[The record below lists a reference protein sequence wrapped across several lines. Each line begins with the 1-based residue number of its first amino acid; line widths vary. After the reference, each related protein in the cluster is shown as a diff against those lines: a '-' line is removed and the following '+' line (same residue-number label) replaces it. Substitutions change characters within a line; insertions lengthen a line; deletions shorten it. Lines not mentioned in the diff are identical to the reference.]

1 MKNRSI
7 RKIVN
12 IDQVNHIPVWNFKQE
27 DDGVLL
33 LSLYNNSIPFDITG
47 QTVSLG
53 AKRSDKAV
61 IEQIDGFTIN
71 KHQLDIELKNN
82 ILAAIGTVQMDLE
95 IKDADGKMTTA
106 SFYVTVDE
114 KMLGKDNIEASNDI
128 SAVNK
133 VVNDLKSKEEQ
144 VNKIINDI
152 KPKADKLMND
162 IKSDYNSLQK
172 IIIDENQSANL
183 QKQVTDLGSQLEHIE
198 TKIENY
204 KVINV
209 LEHGVIAN
217 NINIDNTVKINE
229 IIANVGD
236 RVKLYFPK
244 GTYYFQTPLKIKNVD
259 IEGDGFITK
268 FVYVNSS
275 VSTFIEFGGNKNTIK
290 KLKLL
295 NNTKNFDL
303 LQKGLVLGEMN
314 NNGQYVYSNRLKAE
328 YIEIENFH
336 TSLSVEACYV
346 VDLDNIYTYKDMFG
360 FTVNKET
367 YKHSNASS
375 LICTT
380 ILANHLY
387 CNGTGGAYTQPTNSI
402 GWEFYETSDIT
413 LNNCISEM
421 YERSFKMEN
430 INNIQMFAPYF
441 ENTVASS
448 ICNNITGSFFI
459 LNPYINNVINNDS
472 DIAFMNFNAT
482 TRLTW
487 IGGRVLTSKTIG
499 LINKTNDSSVTV
511 INPPID
517 NPVKSTSGWEYSGV
531 FILDKKGIINKSVRS
546 ATEYGMSINYYGTGL
561 QFSPTTINQKEA
573 SKGITFA
580 LKGANKMK
588 ICEDGNVEIFDNAKG
603 LYLHDYNG
611 KKYRVYVNTEGV
623 LTALLQE

>member
-1 MKNRSI
+1 MKG
-7 RKIVN
+7 KIFKIKNMEDELVL
-12 IDQVNHIPVWNFKQE
+12 PVTTTEAVYSE
-27 DDGVLL
+27 DGKTLND
-33 LSLYNNSIPFDITG
+33 
-47 QTVSLG
+47 
-53 AKRSDKAV
+53 
-61 IEQIDGFTIN
+61 
-71 KHQLDIELKNN
+71 
-82 ILAAIGTVQMDLE
+82 E
-95 IKDADGKMTTA
+95 IKNINT
-106 SFYVTVDE
+106 S
-114 KMLGKDNIEASNDI
+114 LDNIEDEKATRQEVDVERKRIDN
-128 SAVNK
+128 
-133 VVNDLKSKEEQ
+133 
-144 VNKIINDI
+144 IN
-152 KPKADKLMND
+152 
-162 IKSDYNSLQK
+162 SSL
-172 IIIDENQSANL
+172 D
-183 QKQVTDLGSQLEHIE
+183 DIE

-229 IIANVGD
+229 IIGNVGD

-244 GTYYFQTPLKIKNVD
+244 GTYYFKTPLKIKNVD

-275 VSTFIEFGGNKNTIK
+275 DSTFIELGGNKNTIK

-360 FTVNKET
+360 FTVNKES
-367 YKHSNASS
+367 YKQSNASS

-487 IGGRVLTSKTIG
+487 IGGRVLSSKTIG

-531 FILDKKGIINKSVRS
+531 FLLDKKGLINKSVRS

-561 QFSPTTINQKEA
+561 QLSPTTINQKEA

-580 LKGANKMK
+580 LNGENKMK
-588 ICEDGNVEIFDNAKG
+588 IYEDGNVEIFDNAKG
-603 LYLHDYNG
+603 LFLHDYNG
-611 KKYRVYVNTEGV
+611 KKYRVYVNTEGEIK
-623 LTALLQE
+623 ALLQE

>member
-1 MKNRSI
+1 MI
-7 RKIVN
+7 E
-12 IDQVNHIPVWNFKQE
+12 FKE
-27 DDGVLL
+27 SKFYKLL
-33 LSLYNNSIPFDITG
+33 QDFFINN
-47 QTVSLG
+47 
-53 AKRSDKAV
+53 
-61 IEQIDGFTIN
+61 N
-71 KHQLDIELKNN
+71 KETFLQ
-82 ILAAIGTVQMDLE
+82 
-95 IKDADGKMTTA
+95 
-106 SFYVTVDE
+106 
-114 KMLGKDNIEASNDI
+114 MLGEFYNRTEGIIDK
-128 SAVNK
+128 NK
-133 VVNDLKSKEEQ
+133 NQDELIKELRELY
-144 VNKIINDI
+144 I
-152 KPKADKLMND
+152 KFNEEG
-162 IKSDYNSLQK
+162 
-172 IIIDENQSANL
+172 IDENIVIEKVNHFVENNVKIKDILAKLVINTNKIEDNTEKLNAN
-183 QKQVTDLGSQLEHIE
+183 TNSIENINSQMNNIE

-209 LEHGVIAN
+209 LDHGVIAN

-229 IIANVGD
+229 IIGNVGD

-268 FVYVNSS
+268 FVYINSS
-275 VSTFIEFGGNKNTIK
+275 NSTFIEFGGNRNTIK

-303 LQKGLVLGEMN
+303 LQKGLVLGEMGA
-314 NNGQYVYSNRLKAE
+314 NGQYVYSNRLKAE

-346 VDLDNIYTYKDMFG
+346 VDLDNIYTHKDMYG

-367 YKHSNASS
+367 YKQLNASS

-387 CNGTGGAYTQPTNSI
+387 CNGTGGGYSQPTNSI

-441 ENTVASS
+441 ENTVSS
-448 ICNNITGSFFI
+448 GICNNITGSFFI

-472 DIAFMNFNAT
+472 DIAFMDFNAT
-482 TRLTW
+482 SRLTW

-517 NPVKSTSGWEYSGV
+517 NPVKSTGGWEYSGV
-531 FILDKKGIINKSVRS
+531 FILDKKGKINKSVS
-546 ATEYGMSINYYGTGL
+546 STTEYGMSINYYGSGL
-561 QFSPTTINQKEA
+561 QFSPTSINQKES

-580 LKGANKMK
+580 LNGANKMK
-588 ICEDGNVEIFDNAKG
+588 IHEDGNLEIFDNAKG

-611 KKYRVYVNTEGV
+611 KKYRVYVNTDGV

>member
-1 MKNRSI
+1 MAKENN
-7 RKIVN
+7 KIQVD
-12 IDQVNHIPVWNFKQE
+12 IDNLKKQ
-27 DDGVLL
+27 
-33 LSLYNNSIPFDITG
+33 N
-47 QTVSLG
+47 
-53 AKRSDKAV
+53 
-61 IEQIDGFTIN
+61 
-71 KHQLDIELKNN
+71 
-82 ILAAIGTVQMDLE
+82 
-95 IKDADGKMTTA
+95 
-106 SFYVTVDE
+106 
-114 KMLGKDNIEASNDI
+114 
-128 SAVNK
+128 
-133 VVNDLKSKEEQ
+133 VNDLSAIKELYRKLKEMEEKISQ
-144 VNKIINDI
+144 NKYIDNTLTKKLKKEYEKLKKIILDENIQVKLTNDI
-152 KPKADKLMND
+152 ETINSKMED
-162 IKSDYNSLQK
+162 IETINSK
-172 IIIDENQSANL
+172 MED
-183 QKQVTDLGSQLEHIE
+183 IE

-290 KLKLL
+290 KLKLV

-367 YKHSNASS
+367 YKQSNAGS

-421 YERSFKMEN
+421 YERSFKLEN

-448 ICNNITGSFFI
+448 ICNNITGSLFI

-472 DIAFMNFNAT
+472 DISFMNFNAT

-499 LINKTNDSSVTV
+499 LINKTNDSSVTL

-517 NPVKSTSGWEYSGV
+517 NPVNSTSGWEYSGV
-531 FILDKKGIINKSVRS
+531 FILDKKGIINKSVRN
-546 ATEYGMSINYYGTGL
+546 ATEYGMTINFYGTGL

-580 LKGANKMK
+580 LNGANKMK
-588 ICEDGNVEIFDNAKG
+588 IYEDGNVEIFDNAKG
-603 LYLHDYNG
+603 FYLHDNNG
-611 KKYRVYVNTEGV
+611 KKYKVFVNKDGV
-623 LTALLQE
+623 LTTLLQE

>member
-1 MKNRSI
+1 MPYDINSQQ
-7 RKIVN
+7 
-12 IDQVNHIPVWNFKQE
+12 IDIENLFKQNAN
-27 DDGVLL
+27 D
-33 LSLYNNSIPFDITG
+33 LSSIKELYRKLKDLEKKISQIKYIDSKLPDKLKKDYEKLKRIILDENIQVKLTNDIEEIDMSINNINNDIG
-47 QTVSLG
+47 EVS
-53 AKRSDKAV
+53 S
-61 IEQIDGFTIN
+61 
-71 KHQLDIELKNN
+71 QLD
-82 ILAAIGTVQMDLE
+82 T
-95 IKDADGKMTTA
+95 
-106 SFYVTVDE
+106 
-114 KMLGKDNIEASNDI
+114 
-128 SAVNK
+128 
-133 VVNDLKSKEEQ
+133 
-144 VNKIINDI
+144 
-152 KPKADKLMND
+152 
-162 IKSDYNSLQK
+162 
-172 IIIDENQSANL
+172 
-183 QKQVTDLGSQLEHIE
+183 IE

-229 IIANVGD
+229 IITSVGD

-275 VSTFIEFGGNKNTIK
+275 DSTFIEFGGNKNTIK

-360 FTVNKET
+360 FTINKES
-367 YKHSNASS
+367 YKQSNSS
-375 LICTT
+375 ALICTT

-421 YERSFKMEN
+421 YERSFKIEN
-430 INNIQMFAPYF
+430 INNIQMIAPYF
-441 ENTVASS
+441 ENTMASS
-448 ICNNITGSFFI
+448 ICNNITGSFYI
-459 LNPYINNVINNDS
+459 LNPYINNVINTD
-472 DIAFMNFNAT
+472 DIAFMKFNASS
-482 TRLTW
+482 RLTW
-487 IGGRVLTSKTIG
+487 VGGRVLSSKTIG

-517 NPVKSTSGWEYSGV
+517 NPVKSTGGWEYSGV

-546 ATEYGMSINYYGTGL
+546 ATEYGMTINYYGTGL

-580 LKGANKMK
+580 LNGANKMK
-588 ICEDGNVEIFDNAKG
+588 IYEDGNVEICDNAKG

-611 KKYRVYVNTEGV
+611 KKYKVYVNTDGV